1 MGLLNASG
9 IVIRM
14 LFGLFLCGYCGWLLP
29 RGGSVA
35 EALLLAGVG
44 LLLIRGDGGG
54 E

>member
-1 MGLLNASG
+1 MEFLNASG

-14 LFGLFLCGYCGWLLP
+14 LFGLFLCGYCSWLLQH
-29 RGGSVA
+29 GGSVA

-44 LLLIRGDGGG
+44 LLLVRGGG